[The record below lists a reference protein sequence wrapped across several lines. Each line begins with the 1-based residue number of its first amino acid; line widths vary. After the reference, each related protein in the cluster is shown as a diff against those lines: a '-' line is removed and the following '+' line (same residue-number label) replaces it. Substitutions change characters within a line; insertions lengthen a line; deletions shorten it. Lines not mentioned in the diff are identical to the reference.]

1 MWCNIDV
8 FVWFAGNGLL
18 VTSCIESFQSDIAMR
33 NQWHCHE
40 KSVTLLW
47 EISDIAMRNQ
57 GHCYEKSVT
66 LLWEIS
72 DFAMTLLWEISD
84 ITVRNQWHCY
94 EKSVT
99 LLWEISDI
107 AMRNLFSQNESTIIY
122 IYICSLLQSEQVLW
136 WTFLSQL
143 GVLTQLSSFGLVWYI
158 SKLSF
163 LSKYV
168 TFPDIY
174 IGSDSFVLVWPVD
187 QNTLTK

>member
-1 MWCNIDV
+1 MD
-8 FVWFAGNGLL
+8 FSSHLALKAF
-18 VTSCIESFQSDIAMR
+18 
-33 NQWHCHE
+33 
-40 KSVTLLW
+40 KVTLLW
-47 EISDIAMRNQ
+47 EISDIAM
-57 GHCYEKSVT
+57 
-66 LLWEIS
+66 
-72 DFAMTLLWEISD
+72 
-84 ITVRNQWHCY
+84 RNQWHCY

-99 LLWEISDI
+99 LLWEIRDITVTLLWEISDI
-107 AMRNLFSQNESTIIY
+107 AMRNQWLCYDIAMRNQWHYCDIAMRNQWHCYEKSILTKWVDNNIY

-187 QNTLTK
+187 QNTVTK